1 MHMKT
6 IIAYA
11 VRKPPPRKIQVAPLL
26 KITSN
31 FQMKT
36 LESWTQ
42 HMDMSIKNVTHDE
55 ERRL

>member
-6 IIAYA
+6 IIAY
-11 VRKPPPRKIQVAPLL
+11 VVKKPPPRKIQVAPLL
-26 KITSN
+26 KITYT
-31 FQMKT
+31 FQMKI

-55 ERRL
+55 EMTL